1 MMQSAINC
9 CSVSRCGI
17 IKNRSVADMTVWYT
31 EKVTKKTWNFCPFNN
46 AYIEKVDFANNS
58 VIISAAPNTE
68 TDSLRSKCRL

>member
-1 MMQSAINC
+1 
-9 CSVSRCGI
+9 
-17 IKNRSVADMTVWYT
+17 MTVWYT